1 MRCKEVPVLTA
12 KLNVKKG
19 IPYAILLLIFL
30 LLPVFLHTSYWIGV
44 LIMVLYKVVG
54 SVSLRTISLSGTLT
68 FAHGTFIALGA
79 YCAGILAKNLGLPPV
94 VTIIA
99 GGLFAALVSVITGL
113 PFVRLKGMYYSMASM
128 FLGVTL
134 VYVIKA
140 MKITGGYHGLT
151 RIPKLLANDIAC
163 YYVFLVIAV
172 VLILLL
178 YRFEFSR
185 IGTTLRAL
193 AQSQDVA
200 SSIGVNATFYR
211 LLAVGMGSFCAGVA
225 GAAYGLYSTVLSPTN
240 YDMTFSL
247 WLLMYMLI
255 GGEDYFIGPII
266 GAIIF
271 VLIPELGRGLSAY
284 APFLTGICTLIVA
297 YLLPGG
303 LAGIPD
309 LIRRRKAQK
318 ALDSTE
324 GRDDHAS
331 A

>member
-1 MRCKEVPVLTA
+1 MKQ
-12 KLNVKKG
+12 LNLKKG
-19 IPYAILLLIFL
+19 LPYGILLLIFL
-30 LLPVFLHTSYWIGV
+30 LLPLALNTSYWIGV

-68 FAHGTFIALGA
+68 FAHGAFIALGA
-79 YCAGILAKNLGLPPV
+79 YCGGILAKSLALPPV
-94 VTIIA
+94 VTILA
-99 GGLFAALVSVITGL
+99 GGLFAMVVSVITGL

-128 FLGVTL
+128 FMGVT
-134 VYVIKA
+134 VAYIIKA

-151 RIPKLLANDIAC
+151 RIPKLLQNDIAC
-163 YYVFLVIAV
+163 YYVFLAITV
-172 VLILLL
+172 VLLIVL
-178 YRFEFSR
+178 YRFEFSQ

-193 AQSQDVA
+193 SQSQDVA
-200 SSIGVNATFYR
+200 SSIGINATFYR
-211 LLAVGMGSFCAGVA
+211 LLAVGMGSFCAGIV

-271 VLIPELGRGLSAY
+271 VLIPELGRDLSAY
-284 APFLTGICTLIVA
+284 APFLTGACTLLVA

-303 LAGIPD
+303 LAGIPA
-309 LIRRRKAQK
+309 LIRKTRAKRQDNSKEGG
-318 ALDSTE
+318 ST
-324 GRDDHAS
+324 HAS

>member
-1 MRCKEVPVLTA
+1 MN
-12 KLNVKKG
+12 LNIKKG

-30 LLPVFLHTSYWIGV
+30 VLPVFLHTSYWIGV

-68 FAHGTFIALGA
+68 FAHGAFIAIGA
-79 YCAGILAKNLGLPPV
+79 YCGGILAKTLGLPPV
-94 VTIIA
+94 VTILA
-99 GGLFAALVSVITGL
+99 GGLFACLVSVITGF

-128 FLGVTL
+128 FMGVT
-134 VYVIKA
+134 VGYIIKA

-151 RIPKLLANDIAC
+151 RIPKLLQNDIAC
-163 YYVFLVIAV
+163 YYVFLAIAV
-172 VLILLL
+172 VLILIL

-193 AQSQDVA
+193 AQSEDVA
-200 SSIGVNATFYR
+200 SSIGVNARFYR

-284 APFLTGICTLIVA
+284 APFLTGACTLIVA

-309 LIRRRKAQK
+309 LIRRRKLQK
-318 ALDSTE
+318 ELDKQE
-324 GRDDHAS
+324 GRDDRAS

>member
-1 MRCKEVPVLTA
+1 MKQ
-12 KLNVKKG
+12 LNLKKG
-19 IPYAILLLIFL
+19 LPYGILLLIFL
-30 LLPVFLHTSYWIGV
+30 LLPLALNTSYWIGV

-68 FAHGTFIALGA
+68 FAHGAFSALGA
-79 YCAGILAKNLGLPPV
+79 YCGGILAKSLALPPV
-94 VTIIA
+94 VTILA
-99 GGLFAALVSVITGL
+99 GGLFAMVVSVITGL

-128 FLGVTL
+128 FMGVT
-134 VYVIKA
+134 VAYIIKA

-151 RIPKLLANDIAC
+151 RIPKLLQNDIAC
-163 YYVFLVIAV
+163 YYVFLAITV
-172 VLILLL
+172 VLLIVL

-193 AQSQDVA
+193 SQSQDVA
-200 SSIGVNATFYR
+200 SSIGINATFYR
-211 LLAVGMGSFCAGVA
+211 LLAVGMGSFCAGIV

-271 VLIPELGRGLSAY
+271 VLIPELGRDLSAY
-284 APFLTGICTLIVA
+284 APFLTGACTLLVA

-303 LAGIPD
+303 LAGIPA
-309 LIRRRKAQK
+309 LIRKTRAKRQDNSKEGG
-318 ALDSTE
+318 ST
-324 GRDDHAS
+324 HAS

>member
-1 MRCKEVPVLTA
+1 MKQ
-12 KLNVKKG
+12 LNLKKG
-19 IPYAILLLIFL
+19 LPYGILLLIFL
-30 LLPVFLHTSYWIGV
+30 LLPLALNTSYWIGV

-68 FAHGTFIALGA
+68 FAHGAFIALGA
-79 YCAGILAKNLGLPPV
+79 YCGGILAKSLALPPV
-94 VTIIA
+94 VTILA
-99 GGLFAALVSVITGL
+99 GGLFAMVVSVITGL

-128 FLGVTL
+128 FMGVT
-134 VYVIKA
+134 VAYIIKA

-151 RIPKLLANDIAC
+151 RIPKLLQNDIAC
-163 YYVFLVIAV
+163 YYVFLAITV
-172 VLILLL
+172 VLLVVL

-193 AQSQDVA
+193 SQSQDVA
-200 SSIGVNATFYR
+200 SSIGINATFYR
-211 LLAVGMGSFCAGVA
+211 LLAVGMGSFCAGIV

-271 VLIPELGRGLSAY
+271 VLIPELGRDLSAY
-284 APFLTGICTLIVA
+284 APFLTGACTLLVA

-303 LAGIPD
+303 LAGIPA
-309 LIRRRKAQK
+309 LIRKTRAKGQDNSK
-318 ALDSTE
+318 EGGST
-324 GRDDHAS
+324 HAS

>member
-1 MRCKEVPVLTA
+1 MTA

-19 IPYAILLLIFL
+19 IPYAVLLLIFL
-30 LLPVFLHTSYWIGV
+30 LLPIVLHTSYWIGV

-140 MKITGGYHGLT
+140 LKVTGGYHGLT
-151 RIPKLLANDIAC
+151 RIPKLLQSDIAC

>member
-1 MRCKEVPVLTA
+1 MKQ
-12 KLNVKKG
+12 LNLKKG
-19 IPYAILLLIFL
+19 LPYGILLLIFL
-30 LLPVFLHTSYWIGV
+30 LLPLALNTSYWIGV

-68 FAHGTFIALGA
+68 FAHGAFIALGA
-79 YCAGILAKNLGLPPV
+79 YCGGILAKSLALPPV
-94 VTIIA
+94 VTILA
-99 GGLFAALVSVITGL
+99 GGLFAMVVSVITGL

-128 FLGVTL
+128 FMGVT
-134 VYVIKA
+134 VAYIIKD

-151 RIPKLLANDIAC
+151 RIPKLLQNDIAC
-163 YYVFLVIAV
+163 YYVFLAITV
-172 VLILLL
+172 VLLIVL

-193 AQSQDVA
+193 SQSQDVA
-200 SSIGVNATFYR
+200 SSIGINATFYR
-211 LLAVGMGSFCAGVA
+211 LLAVGMGSFCAGIV

-271 VLIPELGRGLSAY
+271 VLIPELGRDLSAY
-284 APFLTGICTLIVA
+284 APFLTGACTLLVA

-303 LAGIPD
+303 LAGIPA
-309 LIRRRKAQK
+309 LIRKTRAKGQDNSK
-318 ALDSTE
+318 EGGST
-324 GRDDHAS
+324 HAS

>member
-1 MRCKEVPVLTA
+1 MNA

-19 IPYAILLLIFL
+19 IPYAVLLLIFL
-30 LLPVFLHTSYWIGV
+30 LLPIFLHTSYWIGV

-140 MKITGGYHGLT
+140 LKITGGYHGLT
-151 RIPKLLANDIAC
+151 RIPKLLASDIAC

-284 APFLTGICTLIVA
+284 APFLTGVCTLIVA

>member
-1 MRCKEVPVLTA
+1 MNPNV
-12 KLNVKKG
+12 KLGVKKG
-19 IPYAILLLIFL
+19 LPYAVLLLIFL
-30 LLPVFLHTSYWIGV
+30 LLPIFLHTSYWIGV
-44 LIMVLYKVVG
+44 LIMVLYKVIG
-54 SVSLRTISLSGTLT
+54 SASLRTISLSGNLT

-79 YCAGILAKNLGLPPV
+79 YCGGILAKNFGLPPV
-94 VTIIA
+94 VTILA

-140 MKITGGYHGLT
+140 LKITGGYHGLT
-151 RIPKLLANDIAC
+151 RIPKLLQNDLAC
-163 YYVFLVIAV
+163 YYVFIALTV
-172 VLILLL
+172 VLLLIL

-200 SSIGVNATFYR
+200 SSIGINATFYR

-271 VLIPELGRGLSAY
+271 VLIPELGRELSAY
-284 APFLTGICTLIVA
+284 APFLTGACTLLVA

-303 LAGIPD
+303 LAGIPT
-309 LIRRRKAQK
+309 LIKKQIAKKRDEK
-318 ALDSTE
+318 E
-324 GRDDHAS
+324 GGDVSAS

>member
-1 MRCKEVPVLTA
+1 M
-12 KLNVKKG
+12 NIKKA
-19 IPYAILLLIFL
+19 IPYAVLLLIFL
-30 LLPVFLHTSYWIGV
+30 VLPVFLHTSYWIGV

-79 YCAGILAKNLGLPPV
+79 YCAGILAKSLGLPPV
-94 VTIIA
+94 IMILA
-99 GGLFAALVSVITGL
+99 GGLFACLVSVITGF

-128 FLGVTL
+128 FMGVTI
-134 VYVIKA
+134 VYIIKA

-151 RIPKLLANDIAC
+151 RIPKLLQSDIAC
-163 YYVFLVIAV
+163 YYVFLAIAV
-172 VLILLL
+172 MLILIL

-200 SSIGVNATFYR
+200 SSIGVNARFYR

-284 APFLTGICTLIVA
+284 APFLTGACTLIVA

-309 LIRRRKAQK
+309 LIRQHKLQK
-318 ALDSTE
+318 ELEHNE
-324 GRDDHAS
+324 GRDHRAS

>member
-1 MRCKEVPVLTA
+1 MKQ
-12 KLNVKKG
+12 LNLKKG
-19 IPYAILLLIFL
+19 LPYGILLLVFL
-30 LLPVFLHTSYWIGV
+30 LLPMVLNTSYWIGV

-68 FAHGTFIALGA
+68 FAHGAFIALGA
-79 YCAGILAKNLGLPPV
+79 YCGGILAKSFALPPV
-94 VTIIA
+94 VTILA
-99 GGLFAALVSVITGL
+99 GGLFAMVVSVITGL

-128 FLGVTL
+128 FMGVT
-134 VYVIKA
+134 VAYIIKA

-151 RIPKLLANDIAC
+151 RIPKLLQNDIAC
-163 YYVFLVIAV
+163 YYVFLAITV
-172 VLILLL
+172 VLLVVL

-193 AQSQDVA
+193 SQSQDVA
-200 SSIGVNATFYR
+200 SSIGINATFYR
-211 LLAVGMGSFCAGVA
+211 LLAVGMGSFCAGIV

-271 VLIPELGRGLSAY
+271 VLIPELGRDLSAY
-284 APFLTGICTLIVA
+284 APFLTGACTLLVA

-303 LAGIPD
+303 LAGIPA
-309 LIRRRKAQK
+309 LIRKTRAKRQDNSKEGG
-318 ALDSTE
+318 ST
-324 GRDDHAS
+324 HAS

>member
-1 MRCKEVPVLTA
+1 MKQ
-12 KLNVKKG
+12 LNLKKG
-19 IPYAILLLIFL
+19 LPYGILLLIFL
-30 LLPVFLHTSYWIGV
+30 LLPLALNTSYWIGV

-68 FAHGTFIALGA
+68 FAHGAFIALGA
-79 YCAGILAKNLGLPPV
+79 YCGGILAKSLALPPV
-94 VTIIA
+94 VTILA
-99 GGLFAALVSVITGL
+99 GGLFAMVVSVITGL

-128 FLGVTL
+128 FMGVT
-134 VYVIKA
+134 VAYIIKA

-151 RIPKLLANDIAC
+151 RIPKLLQNDIAC
-163 YYVFLVIAV
+163 YYVFLAITV
-172 VLILLL
+172 VLLIVL

-193 AQSQDVA
+193 SQSQDVA
-200 SSIGVNATFYR
+200 SSIGINATFYR
-211 LLAVGMGSFCAGVA
+211 LLAVGMGSFCAGIV

-271 VLIPELGRGLSAY
+271 VLIPELGRDLSAY
-284 APFLTGICTLIVA
+284 APFLTGACTLLVA

-303 LAGIPD
+303 LAGIPA
-309 LIRRRKAQK
+309 LIRKTRAKRQDNSKEGG
-318 ALDSTE
+318 ST
-324 GRDDHAS
+324 HAC

>member
-1 MRCKEVPVLTA
+1 MKQ
-12 KLNVKKG
+12 LNLKKG
-19 IPYAILLLIFL
+19 LPYGILLLIFL
-30 LLPVFLHTSYWIGV
+30 LLPLALNTSYWIGV

-68 FAHGTFIALGA
+68 FAHGAFIALGA
-79 YCAGILAKNLGLPPV
+79 YCGGILAKSLALPPV
-94 VTIIA
+94 VTILA
-99 GGLFAALVSVITGL
+99 GGLFAMVVSVITGL

-128 FLGVTL
+128 FMGVT
-134 VYVIKA
+134 VAYIIKA
-140 MKITGGYHGLT
+140 MKIPGGYHGLT
-151 RIPKLLANDIAC
+151 RIPKLLQNDIAC
-163 YYVFLVIAV
+163 YYVFLAITV
-172 VLILLL
+172 VLLIVL

-193 AQSQDVA
+193 SQSQDVA
-200 SSIGVNATFYR
+200 SSIGINATFYR
-211 LLAVGMGSFCAGVA
+211 LLAVGMGSFCAGIV

-271 VLIPELGRGLSAY
+271 VLIPELGRDLSAY
-284 APFLTGICTLIVA
+284 APFLTGACTLLVA

-303 LAGIPD
+303 LAGIPA
-309 LIRRRKAQK
+309 LIRKTRAKGQDNSK
-318 ALDSTE
+318 EGGST
-324 GRDDHAS
+324 HAS

>member
-1 MRCKEVPVLTA
+1 MKQ
-12 KLNVKKG
+12 LNLKKG
-19 IPYAILLLIFL
+19 LPYGILLLIFL
-30 LLPVFLHTSYWIGV
+30 LLPLALNTSYWIGV

-68 FAHGTFIALGA
+68 FAHGAFIALGA
-79 YCAGILAKNLGLPPV
+79 YCGGILAKSLALPPV
-94 VTIIA
+94 VTILA
-99 GGLFAALVSVITGL
+99 GGLFAMVVSVITGL

-128 FLGVTL
+128 FMGVT
-134 VYVIKA
+134 VAYIIKA

-151 RIPKLLANDIAC
+151 RIPKLLQNDIAC
-163 YYVFLVIAV
+163 YYVFLAITV
-172 VLILLL
+172 VLLIVL

-193 AQSQDVA
+193 SQSQDVA
-200 SSIGVNATFYR
+200 SSIGINATFYR
-211 LLAVGMGSFCAGVA
+211 LLAVGMGSFCAGIV

-240 YDMTFSL
+240 YDMTVSL

-271 VLIPELGRGLSAY
+271 VLIPELGRDLSAY
-284 APFLTGICTLIVA
+284 APFLTGACTLLVA

-303 LAGIPD
+303 LAGIPA
-309 LIRRRKAQK
+309 LIRKTRAKRQDNSKEGG
-318 ALDSTE
+318 ST
-324 GRDDHAS
+324 HAS

>member
-1 MRCKEVPVLTA
+1 MKQ
-12 KLNVKKG
+12 LNLKKG
-19 IPYAILLLIFL
+19 LPYGILLLIFL
-30 LLPVFLHTSYWIGV
+30 LLPLALNTSYWIGV

-68 FAHGTFIALGA
+68 FAHGAFIALGA
-79 YCAGILAKNLGLPPV
+79 YCGGILAKSLALPPV
-94 VTIIA
+94 VTILA
-99 GGLFAALVSVITGL
+99 GGLFAMVVSVITGL

-128 FLGVTL
+128 FMGVT
-134 VYVIKA
+134 VAYIIKA

-151 RIPKLLANDIAC
+151 RIPKLLQNDIAC
-163 YYVFLVIAV
+163 YYVFLAITV
-172 VLILLL
+172 VLLIVL

-193 AQSQDVA
+193 SQSQDVA
-200 SSIGVNATFYR
+200 SSIGINATFYR
-211 LLAVGMGSFCAGVA
+211 LLAVGMGSFCAGIV

-255 GGEDYFIGPII
+255 GGEDDFIGPII

-271 VLIPELGRGLSAY
+271 VLIPELGRDLSAY
-284 APFLTGICTLIVA
+284 APFLTGACTLLVA

-303 LAGIPD
+303 LAGIPA
-309 LIRRRKAQK
+309 LIRKTRAKRQDNSKEGG
-318 ALDSTE
+318 ST
-324 GRDDHAS
+324 HAS

>member
-1 MRCKEVPVLTA
+1 MTE

-19 IPYAILLLIFL
+19 IPYAVLLLIFL
-30 LLPVFLHTSYWIGV
+30 VLPIFLHTSYWIGV

-79 YCAGILAKNLGLPPV
+79 YCAGILARNLGLPPV

-99 GGLFAALVSVITGL
+99 GGLFAALVSVITGF

-151 RIPKLLANDIAC
+151 RIPKLLQNDIAC
-163 YYVFLVIAV
+163 YYVFLGIAV
-172 VLILLL
+172 VLILILF
-178 YRFEFSR
+178 RFEFSR

-200 SSIGVNATFYR
+200 SSIGVNARFYR

-284 APFLTGICTLIVA
+284 APFLTGVCTLIVA

-309 LIRRRKAQK
+309 LIRRRRLQK
-318 ALDSTE
+318 ELEAKE
-324 GRDDHAS
+324 GRDDRAS

>member
-1 MRCKEVPVLTA
+1 MKQ
-12 KLNVKKG
+12 LNLKKG
-19 IPYAILLLIFL
+19 LPYGILLLIFL
-30 LLPVFLHTSYWIGV
+30 LLPLVLNTSYWIGV

-68 FAHGTFIALGA
+68 FAHGAFIALGA
-79 YCAGILAKNLGLPPV
+79 YCGGILAKTLALPPV
-94 VTIIA
+94 VTILA
-99 GGLFAALVSVITGL
+99 GGLFAMVVSVITGL

-128 FLGVTL
+128 FMGVT
-134 VYVIKA
+134 VAYIIKA

-151 RIPKLLANDIAC
+151 RIPKLLQNDIAC
-163 YYVFLVIAV
+163 YYVFLAITV
-172 VLILLL
+172 VLLIVL

-193 AQSQDVA
+193 SQSQDVA
-200 SSIGVNATFYR
+200 SSIGINATFYR
-211 LLAVGMGSFCAGVA
+211 LLAVGMGSFCAGIV

-271 VLIPELGRGLSAY
+271 VLIPELGRDLSAY
-284 APFLTGICTLIVA
+284 APFLTGACTLLVA

-303 LAGIPD
+303 LAGIPT
-309 LIRRRKAQK
+309 LIRKTRAKRQDNSKEGG
-318 ALDSTE
+318 ST
-324 GRDDHAS
+324 HAS

>member
-1 MRCKEVPVLTA
+1 MKQ
-12 KLNVKKG
+12 LNLKKG
-19 IPYAILLLIFL
+19 LPYGILLLIFL
-30 LLPVFLHTSYWIGV
+30 LLPLVLNTSYWIGV

-68 FAHGTFIALGA
+68 FAHGAFIALGA
-79 YCAGILAKNLGLPPV
+79 YCGGILAKSLALPPV
-94 VTIIA
+94 VTILA
-99 GGLFAALVSVITGL
+99 GGLFAMVVSVITGL

-128 FLGVTL
+128 FMGVT
-134 VYVIKA
+134 VAYIIKA

-151 RIPKLLANDIAC
+151 RIPKLLQNDIAC
-163 YYVFLVIAV
+163 YYVFLAITV
-172 VLILLL
+172 VLLLVL

-193 AQSQDVA
+193 SQSQDVA
-200 SSIGVNATFYR
+200 SSIGINATFYR
-211 LLAVGMGSFCAGVA
+211 LLAVGMGSFCAGIV

-271 VLIPELGRGLSAY
+271 VLIPELGRDLSAY
-284 APFLTGICTLIVA
+284 APFLTGACTLLVA

-303 LAGIPD
+303 LAGIPA
-309 LIRRRKAQK
+309 LIRKKRAKRQD
-318 ALDSTE
+318 DSKE
-324 GRDDHAS
+324 GGSTHAS

>member
-1 MRCKEVPVLTA
+1 MKQ
-12 KLNVKKG
+12 LNLKKG
-19 IPYAILLLIFL
+19 LPYGILLLIFL
-30 LLPVFLHTSYWIGV
+30 LLPLALNTSYWIGV

-68 FAHGTFIALGA
+68 FAHGAFIALGA
-79 YCAGILAKNLGLPPV
+79 YCGGILAKSLALPPV
-94 VTIIA
+94 VTILA
-99 GGLFAALVSVITGL
+99 GGLFAMVVSVITGL

-128 FLGVTL
+128 FMGVT
-134 VYVIKA
+134 VAYIIKA

-151 RIPKLLANDIAC
+151 RIPKLLQNDIAC
-163 YYVFLVIAV
+163 YYVFLAITV
-172 VLILLL
+172 VLLVVL

-193 AQSQDVA
+193 SQSQDVA
-200 SSIGVNATFYR
+200 SSIGINATFYR
-211 LLAVGMGSFCAGVA
+211 LLAVGMGSFCAGIV

-271 VLIPELGRGLSAY
+271 VLIPELGRDLSAY
-284 APFLTGICTLIVA
+284 APFLTGACTLLVA

-303 LAGIPD
+303 LAGIPA
-309 LIRRRKAQK
+309 LIRKKRAKRQDNSK
-318 ALDSTE
+318 E
-324 GRDDHAS
+324 GGGTHAS

>member
-1 MRCKEVPVLTA
+1 
-12 KLNVKKG
+12 
-19 IPYAILLLIFL
+19 
-30 LLPVFLHTSYWIGV
+30 
-44 LIMVLYKVVG
+44 
-54 SVSLRTISLSGTLT
+54 
-68 FAHGTFIALGA
+68 
-79 YCAGILAKNLGLPPV
+79 
-94 VTIIA
+94 
-99 GGLFAALVSVITGL
+99 
-113 PFVRLKGMYYSMASM
+113 MYYSMASM
-128 FLGVTL
+128 FLGVTIN
-134 VYVIKA
+134 YIIKA
-140 MKITGGYHGLT
+140 LKITGGYHGLT
-151 RIPKLLANDIAC
+151 RIPKLLQSDIAC
-163 YYVFLVIAV
+163 YYVFLAITV
-172 VLILLL
+172 ILLLIL

-200 SSIGVNATFYR
+200 SSIGINATFYR
-211 LLAVGMGSFCAGVA
+211 LLAVGMGSFCAGIA

-303 LAGIPD
+303 LAGIPA
-309 LIRRRKAQK
+309 LIRNRREQK
-318 ALDSTE
+318 AKEAANE
-324 GRDDHAS
+324 GRDQNAS

>member
-1 MRCKEVPVLTA
+1 MKQ
-12 KLNVKKG
+12 LNLKKG
-19 IPYAILLLIFL
+19 LPYGILLLIFL
-30 LLPVFLHTSYWIGV
+30 LLPLALNTSYWIGV

-68 FAHGTFIALGA
+68 FAHGAFIALGA
-79 YCAGILAKNLGLPPV
+79 YCGGILAKSLALPPV
-94 VTIIA
+94 VTILA
-99 GGLFAALVSVITGL
+99 GGLFAMVVSVITGL

-128 FLGVTL
+128 FMGVT
-134 VYVIKA
+134 VAYIIKA

-151 RIPKLLANDIAC
+151 RIPKLLQNDIAC
-163 YYVFLVIAV
+163 YYVFLAITV
-172 VLILLL
+172 VLLIVL
-178 YRFEFSR
+178 YRS
-185 IGTTLRAL
+185 
-193 AQSQDVA
+193 QSQDVA
-200 SSIGVNATFYR
+200 SSIGINATFYR
-211 LLAVGMGSFCAGVA
+211 LLAVGMGSFCAGIV

-271 VLIPELGRGLSAY
+271 VLIPELGRDLSAY
-284 APFLTGICTLIVA
+284 APFLTGACTLLVA

-303 LAGIPD
+303 LAGIPA
-309 LIRRRKAQK
+309 LIRKTRAKRQDNSKEGG
-318 ALDSTE
+318 ST
-324 GRDDHAS
+324 HAS

>member
-1 MRCKEVPVLTA
+1 MKQ
-12 KLNVKKG
+12 LNLKKG
-19 IPYAILLLIFL
+19 LPYGILLLIFL
-30 LLPVFLHTSYWIGV
+30 LLPLALNTSYWIGV

-68 FAHGTFIALGA
+68 FAHGAFIALGA
-79 YCAGILAKNLGLPPV
+79 YCGGILAKSLALPPV
-94 VTIIA
+94 VTILA
-99 GGLFAALVSVITGL
+99 GGLFAMVVSVITGL

-128 FLGVTL
+128 FMGVT
-134 VYVIKA
+134 VAYIIKA

-151 RIPKLLANDIAC
+151 RIPKLLQNDIAC
-163 YYVFLVIAV
+163 YYVFLAITV
-172 VLILLL
+172 VLLVVL

-193 AQSQDVA
+193 SQSQDVA
-200 SSIGVNATFYR
+200 SSIGINATFYR
-211 LLAVGMGSFCAGVA
+211 LLAVGMGSFCAGIV

-271 VLIPELGRGLSAY
+271 VLSPELGRDLSAY
-284 APFLTGICTLIVA
+284 APFLTGACTLLVA

-303 LAGIPD
+303 LAGIPA
-309 LIRRRKAQK
+309 LIRKKRAKRQDNSK
-318 ALDSTE
+318 E
-324 GRDDHAS
+324 GGGTHAS

>member
-1 MRCKEVPVLTA
+1 MKQ
-12 KLNVKKG
+12 LNLKKG
-19 IPYAILLLIFL
+19 LPYGILLLIFL
-30 LLPVFLHTSYWIGV
+30 LLPLALNTSYWIGV

-68 FAHGTFIALGA
+68 FAHGAFIALGA
-79 YCAGILAKNLGLPPV
+79 YCGGILAKSLALPPV
-94 VTIIA
+94 VTILA
-99 GGLFAALVSVITGL
+99 GGLFAMVVSVITGL

-128 FLGVTL
+128 FMGVT
-134 VYVIKA
+134 VAYIIKA

-151 RIPKLLANDIAC
+151 RIPKLLQNDIAC
-163 YYVFLVIAV
+163 YYVFLAITV
-172 VLILLL
+172 VLLIVL

-193 AQSQDVA
+193 SQSQDVA
-200 SSIGVNATFYR
+200 SSIGINATFYR
-211 LLAVGMGSFCAGVA
+211 LLAVGMGSFCAGIV

-271 VLIPELGRGLSAY
+271 VLIPELGRDLSAY
-284 APFLTGICTLIVA
+284 APFLTGACTLLVA

-303 LAGIPD
+303 LAGIPA
-309 LIRRRKAQK
+309 LIRKARAKRQDNSK
-318 ALDSTE
+318 EGGST
-324 GRDDHAS
+324 HAS

>member
-1 MRCKEVPVLTA
+1 MKQ
-12 KLNVKKG
+12 LNLKKG
-19 IPYAILLLIFL
+19 LPYGILLLIFL
-30 LLPVFLHTSYWIGV
+30 LLPLALNTSYWIGV

-68 FAHGTFIALGA
+68 FAHGAFIALGA
-79 YCAGILAKNLGLPPV
+79 YCGGILAKSLALPPV
-94 VTIIA
+94 VTILA
-99 GGLFAALVSVITGL
+99 GGLFAMVVSVITGL
-113 PFVRLKGMYYSMASM
+113 PFVRLTGMYYSMSSM
-128 FLGVTL
+128 FMGVT
-134 VYVIKA
+134 VAYIIKA

-151 RIPKLLANDIAC
+151 RIPKLLQNDIAC
-163 YYVFLVIAV
+163 YYVFLAITV
-172 VLILLL
+172 VLLIVL

-193 AQSQDVA
+193 SQSQDVA
-200 SSIGVNATFYR
+200 SSIGINATFYR
-211 LLAVGMGSFCAGVA
+211 LLAVGMGSFCAGIV

-271 VLIPELGRGLSAY
+271 VLIPELGRDLSAY
-284 APFLTGICTLIVA
+284 APFLTGACTLLVA

-303 LAGIPD
+303 LAGIPA
-309 LIRRRKAQK
+309 LIRKTRAKRQDNSKEGG
-318 ALDSTE
+318 ST
-324 GRDDHAS
+324 HAS

>member
-1 MRCKEVPVLTA
+1 MKQ
-12 KLNVKKG
+12 LNLKKG
-19 IPYAILLLIFL
+19 LPYGILLLIFL
-30 LLPVFLHTSYWIGV
+30 LLPLILNTSYWIGV

-54 SVSLRTISLSGTLT
+54 SASLRTISLSGTLT
-68 FAHGTFIALGA
+68 FAHGAFIALGA
-79 YCAGILAKNLGLPPV
+79 YCSGILAKSLSLPPV
-94 VTIIA
+94 VTILA
-99 GGLFAALVSVITGL
+99 GGLFAMMVSAITGL

-128 FLGVTL
+128 FMGVT
-134 VYVIKA
+134 VAYIIKA

-151 RIPKLLANDIAC
+151 RIPKLLQNDIAC
-163 YYVFLVIAV
+163 YYVFLGITV
-172 VLILLL
+172 VLLIVL

-193 AQSQDVA
+193 SQSQDVA
-200 SSIGVNATFYR
+200 SSIGINATFYR
-211 LLAVGMGSFCAGVA
+211 LLAVGMGSFCAGIV

-271 VLIPELGRGLSAY
+271 VLIPELGRDLSAY
-284 APFLTGICTLIVA
+284 APFLTGACTLLVA

-303 LAGIPD
+303 LAGIPA
-309 LIRRRKAQK
+309 LIRKTRAKRQDNSKEGG
-318 ALDSTE
+318 ST
-324 GRDDHAS
+324 HAS

>member
-1 MRCKEVPVLTA
+1 
-12 KLNVKKG
+12 
-19 IPYAILLLIFL
+19 
-30 LLPVFLHTSYWIGV
+30 
-44 LIMVLYKVVG
+44 MVLYKVVG

-140 MKITGGYHGLT
+140 LKITGGYHGLT

-284 APFLTGICTLIVA
+284 APFLTGVCTLIVA

>member
-1 MRCKEVPVLTA
+1 MKQ
-12 KLNVKKG
+12 LNLKKG
-19 IPYAILLLIFL
+19 LPYGILLLIFL
-30 LLPVFLHTSYWIGV
+30 LLPMVLNTSYWIGV

-68 FAHGTFIALGA
+68 FAHGAFIALGA
-79 YCAGILAKNLGLPPV
+79 YCGGILAKSFALPPV
-94 VTIIA
+94 VTILA
-99 GGLFAALVSVITGL
+99 GGLFAMVVSVITGL

-128 FLGVTL
+128 FMGVT
-134 VYVIKA
+134 VAYIIKA

-151 RIPKLLANDIAC
+151 QIPKLLQNDIVC
-163 YYVFLVIAV
+163 YYVFLAITV
-172 VLILLL
+172 VLLVVL

-193 AQSQDVA
+193 SQSQDVA
-200 SSIGVNATFYR
+200 SSIGINATFYR
-211 LLAVGMGSFCAGVA
+211 LLAVGMGSFCGGIV

-271 VLIPELGRGLSAY
+271 VLIPELGRDLSAY
-284 APFLTGICTLIVA
+284 APFLTGACTLLVA

-303 LAGIPD
+303 LAGIPA
-309 LIRRRKAQK
+309 LIRKTRAKRQDNSKEGG
-318 ALDSTE
+318 ST
-324 GRDDHAS
+324 HAS

>member
-1 MRCKEVPVLTA
+1 MKQ
-12 KLNVKKG
+12 LNLKKG
-19 IPYAILLLIFL
+19 LPYGILLLIFL
-30 LLPVFLHTSYWIGV
+30 LLPLALNTSYWIGV

-68 FAHGTFIALGA
+68 FAHGAFIALGA
-79 YCAGILAKNLGLPPV
+79 YCGGILAKSLALPPV
-94 VTIIA
+94 VTILA
-99 GGLFAALVSVITGL
+99 GGLFAMVVSVITGL

-128 FLGVTL
+128 FMGVT
-134 VYVIKA
+134 VAYIIKA

-151 RIPKLLANDIAC
+151 RIPKLLQNDIAC
-163 YYVFLVIAV
+163 YYVFLAITV
-172 VLILLL
+172 VLLIVL

-193 AQSQDVA
+193 SQSQDVA
-200 SSIGVNATFYR
+200 SSIGINATFYR
-211 LLAVGMGSFCAGVA
+211 LLAVGMGSFCAGIV

-271 VLIPELGRGLSAY
+271 VLIPELGRDLSAY
-284 APFLTGICTLIVA
+284 APFLTGACTLLVA

-303 LAGIPD
+303 LAGIPA
-309 LIRRRKAQK
+309 LIRKIRAKRQDNSKEGG
-318 ALDSTE
+318 ST
-324 GRDDHAS
+324 HAS

>member
-1 MRCKEVPVLTA
+1 MKQ
-12 KLNVKKG
+12 LNLKKG
-19 IPYAILLLIFL
+19 LPYGILLLIFL
-30 LLPVFLHTSYWIGV
+30 LLPLALNTSYWIGV

-68 FAHGTFIALGA
+68 FAHGAFIALGA
-79 YCAGILAKNLGLPPV
+79 YCGGILAKSLALPPV
-94 VTIIA
+94 VTILA
-99 GGLFAALVSVITGL
+99 GGLFAMVVSVITGL
-113 PFVRLKGMYYSMASM
+113 PFVRLTGMYYSMASM
-128 FLGVTL
+128 FMGVT
-134 VYVIKA
+134 VAYIIKA

-151 RIPKLLANDIAC
+151 RIPKLLQNDIAC
-163 YYVFLVIAV
+163 YYVFLAITV
-172 VLILLL
+172 VLLIVL

-193 AQSQDVA
+193 SQSQDVA
-200 SSIGVNATFYR
+200 SSIGINATFYR
-211 LLAVGMGSFCAGVA
+211 LLAVGMGSFCAGIV

-271 VLIPELGRGLSAY
+271 VLIPELGRDLSAY
-284 APFLTGICTLIVA
+284 APFLTGACTLLVA

-303 LAGIPD
+303 LAGIPA
-309 LIRRRKAQK
+309 LIRKSRAKRQDNSKEGG
-318 ALDSTE
+318 ST
-324 GRDDHAS
+324 HAS

>member
-1 MRCKEVPVLTA
+1 MKQ
-12 KLNVKKG
+12 LNLKKG
-19 IPYAILLLIFL
+19 LPYGILLLIFL
-30 LLPVFLHTSYWIGV
+30 LLPLALNTSYWIGV

-68 FAHGTFIALGA
+68 FAHGAFIALGA
-79 YCAGILAKNLGLPPV
+79 YCGGILAKSLALPPV
-94 VTIIA
+94 VTILA
-99 GGLFAALVSVITGL
+99 GGLFAMVVSVITGL

-128 FLGVTL
+128 FMGVT
-134 VYVIKA
+134 VAYIIKA

-151 RIPKLLANDIAC
+151 RIPKLLQNDIAC
-163 YYVFLVIAV
+163 YYVFLAITV
-172 VLILLL
+172 VLLVVL

-193 AQSQDVA
+193 SQSQDVA
-200 SSIGVNATFYR
+200 SSIGINATFYR
-211 LLAVGMGSFCAGVA
+211 LLAVGMGSFCAGIV
-225 GAAYGLYSTVLSPTN
+225 GAADGLYSTVLSPTN

-271 VLIPELGRGLSAY
+271 VLIPELGRDLSAY
-284 APFLTGICTLIVA
+284 APFLTGACTLLVA

-303 LAGIPD
+303 LAGIPA
-309 LIRRRKAQK
+309 LIRKKRAKRQDNSK
-318 ALDSTE
+318 E
-324 GRDDHAS
+324 GGGTHAS

>member
-1 MRCKEVPVLTA
+1 MKQ
-12 KLNVKKG
+12 LNLKKG
-19 IPYAILLLIFL
+19 LPYGILLLIFL
-30 LLPVFLHTSYWIGV
+30 LLPLALNTSYWIGV

-68 FAHGTFIALGA
+68 FAHGAFIALGA
-79 YCAGILAKNLGLPPV
+79 YCGGILAKSLALPPV
-94 VTIIA
+94 VTILA
-99 GGLFAALVSVITGL
+99 GGLFAMVVSVITGL

-128 FLGVTL
+128 FMGVT
-134 VYVIKA
+134 VAYIIKA

-151 RIPKLLANDIAC
+151 RIPKLLQNDIAC
-163 YYVFLVIAV
+163 YYVFLAITV
-172 VLILLL
+172 VLLIVL

-193 AQSQDVA
+193 SHSQDVA
-200 SSIGVNATFYR
+200 SSIGINATFYR
-211 LLAVGMGSFCAGVA
+211 LLAVGMGSFCAGIV

-271 VLIPELGRGLSAY
+271 VLIPELGRDLSAY
-284 APFLTGICTLIVA
+284 APFLTGACTLLVA

-303 LAGIPD
+303 LAGIPA
-309 LIRRRKAQK
+309 LIRKTRAKRQDNSKEGG
-318 ALDSTE
+318 ST
-324 GRDDHAS
+324 HAS